1 MKNENMKVN
10 RTVTVVSVVVFF
22 AAFAASVALFWKYV
36 IDVFLNQTMFGTAMD
51 VSAVYL
57 ISSFLFLAVLIALN
71 VVGFIL
77 KNKYLLIISAVYQ
90 LLLVVALVLLVF
102 LVNGQIDNAGLYNV
116 LMWVLMVLVA
126 PIFGTVWE
134 LGSWFFLVFGALVV
148 LTVVFAIIFHKR
160 KSN

>member
-1 MKNENMKVN
+1 MRPNATQVASAQPERLNAMKNENMKVN

-77 KNKYLLIISAVYQ
+77 KNKYLLIITA
-90 LLLVVALVLLVF
+90 ARC
-102 LVNGQIDNAGLYNV
+102 G
-116 LMWVLMVLVA
+116 W
-126 PIFGTVWE
+126 
-134 LGSWFFLVFGALVV
+134 VFGLDRGIWLVGFV
-148 LTVVFAIIFHKR
+148 RFNGSFGL
-160 KSN
+160 

>member
-1 MKNENMKVN
+1 
-10 RTVTVVSVVVFF
+10 
-22 AAFAASVALFWKYV
+22 
-36 IDVFLNQTMFGTAMD
+36 MFGTAMD

-77 KNKYLLIISAVYQ
+77 KNKYLLIITAVYQ

-134 LGSWFFLVFGALVV
+134 LGSLFFLVFGALVV